1 MLQLSKFV
9 WTLRS
14 SVWGVLNKFF
24 LIDATDKSKISKDQ
38 MRLFFLHSP
47 IPPNYF
53 VFFALFYNLIMLGF
67 KIQTLGI
74 RYTEI
79 L

>member
-24 LIDATDKSKISKDQ
+24 LIDATDKSKISKDKK
-38 MRLFFLHSP
+38 RLFFLHSP
-47 IPPNYF
+47 IPPKLLCVLPF
-53 VFFALFYNLIMLGF
+53 FYNLIMLGF